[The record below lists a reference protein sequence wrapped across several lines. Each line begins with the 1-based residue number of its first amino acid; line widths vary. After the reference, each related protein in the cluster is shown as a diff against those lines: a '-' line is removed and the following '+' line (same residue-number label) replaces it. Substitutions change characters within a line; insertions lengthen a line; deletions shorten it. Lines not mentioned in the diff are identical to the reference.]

1 MKAYNIKNK
10 RKHTFWT
17 VQLPVSEQ
25 LDDEEVVAEADI
37 SEDFLKEITDEDKNY
52 LILELAQ
59 MIRLNN
65 VEERIATEKSKSKGK
80 ARKTI
85 GKKGK

>member
-10 RKHTFWT
+10 RNHTFWT
-17 VQLPVSEQ
+17 VQLPVEEQ
-25 LDDEEVVAEADI
+25 IVDEEVIAEADI
-37 SEDFLKEITDEDKNY
+37 CEDFLKEITDEDKNY

-65 VEERIATEKSKSKGK
+65 VEERMIAEKNKPKGK
-80 ARKTI
+80 ARKTLTL
-85 GKKGK
+85 KKK